1 MKTYL
6 VLLIYTLTMLNPLCM
21 LHAQNEGPEILITS
35 IGSNQVINC
44 TSNPVKIGVA
54 IENWRPGFSYLWN
67 TGQTDSILEVKPS
80 QTTNFQLT
88 ISNAIEGFFATRSFK
103 VTVLNDPILGN
114 DLSVFIDKFHCPGE
128 PTNLKPDYSGGHAPF
143 QFKWNDGSILDQIT
157 VSPLESTEYTLS
169 ITDACG
175 TEKIIFAEVNIED
188 RDPII
193 APSLTQFDFS
203 CVGEMIKIYPKLEGI
218 SGGVGYG
225 YVYSF
230 SDWNE
235 PNKSITVSAADAAMY
250 EVKVTDACKIDVTTT
265 NIELVK
271 QALER
276 PKLNDISVCQ
286 GAEAEITHSDSGE
299 FYYWNGKEM
308 LMDLT
313 KPIEQNERVE
323 LVYIDACGNQQS
335 LWRDLI
341 AQQVSADFTTTVFD
355 IDQKV
360 QFAAVNPSIEN
371 EYEWS
376 TNGKY
381 LGDAQDLE
389 IYLENDTE
397 IEVSLSVMNKNGC
410 VNTTTR
416 TTVIPSNI
424 PVATAFSPNGDGNND
439 VFSVDI
445 QDELSFFQIK
455 IFNRW
460 GQLVYESS
468 DQYFKW
474 QGPEHVFSQ
483 LDTYAFK
490 LNGIT
495 TAGNLIEKSGT
506 VSVVN

>member
-6 VLLIYTLTMLNPLCM
+6 ALLIYTFTVLSTSFKLN
-21 LHAQNEGPEILITS
+21 AQNEGPEILITE

-44 TSNPVKIGVA
+44 TSSPVRIGVT

-67 TGQTDSILEVKPS
+67 TGQTDSVIEVKPS
-80 QTTNFQLT
+80 QTANFQLT
-88 ISNAIEGFFATRSFK
+88 ITNAIEGFFATRSFN
-103 VTVLNDPILGN
+103 VTVLNDPILGT

-128 PTNLKPDYSGGHAPF
+128 PLNLKPVYSGGHAPF
-143 QFKWNDGSILDQIT
+143 QFKWSEGSTLNQIT
-157 VSPLESTEYTLS
+157 VSPLESTDYKLS

-175 TEKIIFAEVNIED
+175 TEKIITAEVNVED
-188 RDPII
+188 RDPIV
-193 APSLTQFDFS
+193 APSLTQFDFR
-203 CVGEMIKIYPKLEGI
+203 CEGEMIKIYPKLDGI

-230 SDWNE
+230 SDWSQ
-235 PNKSITVSAADAAMY
+235 PNKSIIVSAMDAALY

-271 QALER
+271 QALVQ

-286 GAEAEITHSDSGE
+286 GAEAEITESDSGE
-299 FYYWNGKEM
+299 FFYWNGKEM
-308 LMDLT
+308 LMAHT

-323 LVYIDACGNQQS
+323 LVYIDACGEQQS
-335 LWRDLI
+335 LWRELI
-341 AQQVSADFTTTVFD
+341 AQQVDADFTTTIFE
-355 IDQKV
+355 IDQKIYLS
-360 QFAAVNPSIEN
+360 AADPSAEN
-371 EYEWS
+371 LYEWS
-376 TNGKY
+376 SNGKY
-381 LGDAQDLE
+381 LGNTKDLE
-389 IYLENDTE
+389 ILMESDTE
-397 IEVSLSVMNKNGC
+397 IEVSLAVMNKNGC

-416 TTVIPSNI
+416 TAVIPSNI
-424 PVATAFSPNGDGNND
+424 PIATAFSPNGDGDND

-445 QDELSFFQIK
+445 QDELSIFQIK

-474 QGPEHVFSQ
+474 QGPEYVFSQ

-495 TAGNLIEKSGT
+495 KSGNLIEKSGT